1 MSVRERKM
9 EKEIKRL
16 MVQNSEL
23 KVKQKSNQTFVFM
36 VVHDLKHPVET
47 VLSQVEKQ

>member
-1 MSVRERKM
+1 MGFGSMSDREREM
-9 EKEIKRL
+9 AREIKDL
-16 MVQNSEL
+16 TLINSEL

-47 VLSQVEKQ
+47 VLS